1 MQRLS
6 NLCSHTNE
14 RLLSSE
20 PGLLDLR
27 VDYTLYLGL
36 AFCYCFLSCPI
47 PFDTGLH
54 TNIIPSHFIT
64 SPYFVGLVCL
74 LPCLM
79 FKVCLKICRSATWG
93 PDSMMEATLKSGYR
107 LSNLVSPL
115 VIKVI

>member
-1 MQRLS
+1 MIP
-6 NLCSHTNE
+6 LCT
-14 RLLSSE
+14 LVLSSV
-20 PGLLDLR
+20 PASHPVIYLLILDLIP
-27 VDYTLYLGL
+27 
-36 AFCYCFLSCPI
+36 LSS
-47 PFDTGLH
+47 F
-54 TNIIPSHFIT
+54 PSHFLS

-74 LPCLM
+74 FPCLM